1 MSQRFGRDPEYTRG
15 GGGNSSVKAGGVV
28 YIKPSGVP
36 LATLEADW
44 HAVYPVDKPF
54 SVHLAPYA
62 DEDPWEPAIEDRWGR
77 PGRELTD
84 RAQVW
89 DLEATYLAQ
98 ALRSFTYVVA
108 PQRIVIGGGVMQQPG
123 LIELVRVKLGEQLG
137 GYATSEIRAGN
148 LDDYVVAPEF
158 GQDAGLIGAIA
169 LAMQAYEA
177 G

>member
-1 MSQRFGRDPEYTRG
+1 
-15 GGGNSSVKAGGVV
+15 
-28 YIKPSGVP
+28 
-36 LATLEADW
+36 
-44 HAVYPVDKPF
+44 
-54 SVHLAPYA
+54 
-62 DEDPWEPAIEDRWGR
+62 
-77 PGRELTD
+77 
-84 RAQVW
+84 
-89 DLEATYLAQ
+89 
-98 ALRSFTYVVA
+98 
-108 PQRIVIGGGVMQQPG
+108 MQQPG